1 MSRIVR
7 LALIA
12 FVLGAITAFSLLF
25 ALRFVVSSIEHGG
38 FW

>member
-7 LALIA
+7 LAIIA
-12 FVLGAITAFSLLF
+12 FVLGAATAFAVLF